1 MFWRDN
7 EGKNQTDNKASES
20 GTVTRQTMSRE
31 EFLAEDAEAKK
42 VYDEIMNLRKSV
54 ETLRSADS
62 PVSETETEGDS
73 GRGGTGGTYLEETEE
88 VIAAKQAIID
98 RARMDA
104 EKARK
109 EREEIRLREL
119 QRRAEE
125 QKVIESEKQAA
136 MAAEEAEKK
145 RLEAIEAEKKAKE
158 ISRKKALGD
167 MEAELLAQKAELSHT
182 ATDEEMADFFDEKE
196 EDPDLSSLELAKLE
210 LLKAQK
216 HQDKVLDVMST
227 LTEKSTEKM
236 AVEQQQKLSQQ
247 QMLLQ
252 EEQQKLNNLIEQQKH
267 ERLKRAEKAQA
278 EKQIRE
284 QKARIERIKKEEK
297 ARKKKEDKESRH
309 KEKERLRRQK
319 REEAEKE
326 KLEKARRIAEAELG
340 GGVVNVHNMKI
351 NTRLKSV
358 ARFSWRDILGIA
370 SKKEKNARSEDER
383 NALKDER
390 EKRREE
396 ARAAADLMA
405 KKRIENY
412 EKSLVGRKL
421 RRFKDFCEKYKAGL
435 LTLFAIVLMAGVG
448 TAGVINYCTAYEYS
462 YNGKTLGLVK
472 SKADVLEITDL
483 VQGALT
489 KEKDMKVIIDARD
502 DISFKRVP
510 ALGGVKI
517 DTSEEV
523 LKRLT
528 YMGDLNVKAYG
539 IYVNGKKAG
548 AVENKEIA
556 ADVLQEIKDRYS
568 TGMEGAEIEEA
579 VFIEKVKVQQ
589 SNTDLQDISTK
600 DEMVEK
606 LCTSGRKETLHK
618 VVPGDTLA
626 DIAKLYTVSE
636 NDILKDNPDI
646 DPKKLVVGST
656 IVIKQN
662 APIITAKITELVTY
676 DEKIEYK
683 VIKKDDDDIYEG
695 DKEVTQKG
703 KDGSREVTARIVS
716 VNGEQIEETELVTTV
731 TKEPVNK
738 IIHVG
743 TKERPPTVGS
753 GKFIWPLD
761 GGYTVTSEFGQRWGR
776 LHAGL
781 DLGCPVGSNVR
792 AADGGTVT
800 QAGYHGSYGYL
811 VVIDHQNGMETYY
824 AHNSQLLVNVGDK
837 VYQGQHIAESGNT
850 GRSTGPHCH
859 FEIHVNGSAVNPR
872 TYLP

>member
-1 MFWRDN
+1 
-7 EGKNQTDNKASES
+7 
-20 GTVTRQTMSRE
+20 
-31 EFLAEDAEAKK
+31 
-42 VYDEIMNLRKSV
+42 
-54 ETLRSADS
+54 
-62 PVSETETEGDS
+62 
-73 GRGGTGGTYLEETEE
+73 
-88 VIAAKQAIID
+88 
-98 RARMDA
+98 
-104 EKARK
+104 
-109 EREEIRLREL
+109 
-119 QRRAEE
+119 
-125 QKVIESEKQAA
+125 
-136 MAAEEAEKK
+136 
-145 RLEAIEAEKKAKE
+145 
-158 ISRKKALGD
+158 
-167 MEAELLAQKAELSHT
+167 
-182 ATDEEMADFFDEKE
+182 
-196 EDPDLSSLELAKLE
+196 
-210 LLKAQK
+210 
-216 HQDKVLDVMST
+216 
-227 LTEKSTEKM
+227 
-236 AVEQQQKLSQQ
+236 
-247 QMLLQ
+247 
-252 EEQQKLNNLIEQQKH
+252 
-267 ERLKRAEKAQA
+267 
-278 EKQIRE
+278 
-284 QKARIERIKKEEK
+284 
-297 ARKKKEDKESRH
+297 
-309 KEKERLRRQK
+309 
-319 REEAEKE
+319 
-326 KLEKARRIAEAELG
+326 
-340 GGVVNVHNMKI
+340 
-351 NTRLKSV
+351 
-358 ARFSWRDILGIA
+358 
-370 SKKEKNARSEDER
+370 
-383 NALKDER
+383 
-390 EKRREE
+390 
-396 ARAAADLMA
+396 
-405 KKRIENY
+405 
-412 EKSLVGRKL
+412 
-421 RRFKDFCEKYKAGL
+421 
-435 LTLFAIVLMAGVG
+435 
-448 TAGVINYCTAYEYS
+448 
-462 YNGKTLGLVK
+462 
-472 SKADVLEITDL
+472 
-483 VQGALT
+483 
-489 KEKDMKVIIDARD
+489 
-502 DISFKRVP
+502 
-510 ALGGVKI
+510 
-517 DTSEEV
+517 
-523 LKRLT
+523 
-528 YMGDLNVKAYG
+528 
-539 IYVNGKKAG
+539 
-548 AVENKEIA
+548 
-556 ADVLQEIKDRYS
+556 
-568 TGMEGAEIEEA
+568 MEGAEIEEA